1 MCNPGT
7 QKTDEQLAQEARRHL
22 QGLNAAL
29 KVLVRRG
36 YSVSLVKW
44 EYSPDIKA
52 SPSRLPGEVTIKK
65 EVSL

>member
-22 QGLNAAL
+22 QGLCAAL
-29 KVLVRRG
+29 RALINCG

-44 EYSPDIKA
+44 EDSPDMKV
-52 SPSRLPGEVTIKK
+52 SPGRLPGEVAIKK